1 MNWHWMTLASRT
13 LNNAGLPIVAES
25 TPVSRGEHILLITA
39 CIVIIVAGLKLAAP
53 LFVPIL
59 LSAFIA
65 IICLPP
71 LYFLL
76 NKGMNVTLAV
86 FVVTGS
92 LVLLGLLV
100 SLFAGSAV
108 ADFSKNLP
116 FYQERIQG
124 QTAQLIHWLSNL
136 GIEIPA
142 GNLLETFD
150 PSSVMKLVG
159 NLLSGLGNALTNVFL
174 LLLIVIFVLFEAVAL
189 PHKWAVMDKHAP
201 DTDAFERFL
210 KTVHR
215 YLVIKSM
222 VSIATG
228 IFVTIWLTFLGV
240 DYPVLWGLMAFLFNF
255 VPNIGSIIAAVP
267 AVMLATVQLGLDSAA
282 YTALGY
288 IIVNVIMGNVIEP
301 RYMGKGVGLSTLVVF
316 LSLVVWG
323 WILGPVGMLLSVPL
337 TMIVKLACEANP
349 KTQWIAI
356 LLGPDIDPKENQKVE
371 HKKEATQA

>member
-1 MNWHWMTLASRT
+1 MAQ
-13 LNNAGLPIVAES
+13 P

-39 CIVIIVAGLKLAAP
+39 CLIIIVVGLKLAAP
-53 LFVPIL
+53 LMVTLL
-59 LSAFIA
+59 LSAFVA

-76 NKGMNVTLAV
+76 NKGVNVSIAV
-86 FVVTGS
+86 FIVVGS
-92 LVLLGLLV
+92 LILIGLLV
-100 SLFAGSAV
+100 SLFAGSAI
-108 ADFSKNLP
+108 ADFSRNLP

-124 QTAQLIHWLSNL
+124 QTAQLIALL
-136 GIEIPA
+136 TKIGVEIPA
-142 GNLLETFD
+142 GNLLESFD
-150 PSSVMKLVG
+150 PSAVMKFVG
-159 NLLSGLGNALTNVFL
+159 SLLSGLGNALTNVFL

-189 PHKWAVMDKHAP
+189 PHKWAAMNSHAP
-201 DTDAFERFL
+201 STDAFKQFL

-228 IFVTIWLTFLGV
+228 IFITIWLSFLGV

-267 AVMLATVQLGLDSAA
+267 AMMLATVQLGLDSAA

-356 LLGPDIDPKENQKVE
+356 LLGPDINPEENQ
-371 HKKEATQA
+371 KEATQV

>member
-1 MNWHWMTLASRT
+1 MAQ
-13 LNNAGLPIVAES
+13 P

-39 CIVIIVAGLKLAAP
+39 CIVIIIAGLKLAAP

-86 FVVTGS
+86 FVITGS
-92 LVLLGLLV
+92 LVLLGLLI
-100 SLFAGSAV
+100 SLFTGTAI

-124 QTAQLIHWLSNL
+124 QTAQLIALL
-136 GIEIPA
+136 TKVGVEIPA
-142 GNLLETFD
+142 GNLLESFD
-150 PSSVMKLVG
+150 PSAVMKFVG
-159 NLLSGLGNALTNVFL
+159 SLLSGLGNALTNVFL

-189 PHKWAVMDKHAP
+189 PHKWAAMDSHAP
-201 DTDAFERFL
+201 ATDAFKQFL
-210 KTVHR
+210 ETVHR
-215 YLVIKSM
+215 YLVIKSF
-222 VSIATG
+222 VSVATG
-228 IFVTIWLTFLGV
+228 VFITIWLTILGV
-240 DYPVLWGLMAFLFNF
+240 DYPVLWGLIAFLFNF

-267 AVMLATVQLGLDSAA
+267 AVILATVQLGLDTAA

-288 IIVNVIMGNVIEP
+288 IIVNVVMGNVIEP

-356 LLGPDIDPKENQKVE
+356 LLGPDIDPEENIKDSTSV
-371 HKKEATQA
+371 

>member
-1 MNWHWMTLASRT
+1 M
-13 LNNAGLPIVAES
+13 AEP

-39 CIVIIVAGLKLAAP
+39 CIIIIVAGLKLAAP
-53 LFVPIL
+53 LMVTLL

-71 LYFLL
+71 LYYLL
-76 NKGMNVTLAV
+76 NKGVRVSIAV
-86 FVVTGS
+86 FIVVGS
-92 LVLLGLLV
+92 LILIGLLV
-100 SLFAGSAV
+100 SIFAGTAV
-108 ADFSKNLP
+108 ADFSKSLP
-116 FYQERIQG
+116 FYQQRMQG
-124 QTAQLIHWLSNL
+124 QTIQLLQWLAGL

-150 PSSVMKLVG
+150 PSAVMKFVG
-159 NLLSGLGNALTNVFL
+159 SLLSGLGNALTNVFV
-174 LLLIVIFVLFEAVAL
+174 LLLIVIFVLFEAVSL
-189 PHKWAVMDKHAP
+189 PHKWAVMDDHAP
-201 DTDAFERFL
+201 NTQAFKTFL
-210 KTVHR
+210 ETVHR

-222 VSIATG
+222 VSVATG
-228 IFVTIWLTFLGV
+228 LLVTVWLTFLGV

-267 AVMLATVQLGLDSAA
+267 AVMLAMVQLGADTAA
-282 YTALGY
+282 LTALGY
-288 IIVNVIMGNVIEP
+288 IIVNVVMGNVIEP

-356 LLGPDIDPKENQKVE
+356 LLGPDIDLDKVDPNT
-371 HKKEATQA
+371 KDMNKT

>member
-1 MNWHWMTLASRT
+1 MT
-13 LNNAGLPIVAES
+13 NP

-39 CIVIIVAGLKLAAP
+39 CIVIIIAGMKLAAP
-53 LFVPIL
+53 LLVPIL
-59 LSAFIA
+59 LSAFVA

-76 NKGMNVTLAV
+76 GKGVNVTASV
-86 FVVTGS
+86 FMVTGS
-92 LVLLGLLV
+92 LVLVGLLV

-116 FYQERIQG
+116 FYQERIHG
-124 QTAQLIHWLSNL
+124 QTAQLIHWMAGL
-136 GIEIPA
+136 GIDIPA
-142 GNLLETFD
+142 GNLLESFN
-150 PSSVMKLVG
+150 PSSVMQFVG
-159 NLLSGLGNALTNVFL
+159 SLLSGLGNALTNVFL
-174 LLLIVIFVLFEAVAL
+174 LILIVIFILFEAVAL
-189 PHKWAVMDKHAP
+189 PHKWAIMDGHAP
-201 DTDAFERFL
+201 NTNTFERFL
-210 KTVHR
+210 KTVHS
-215 YLVIKSM
+215 YLVIKSL

-228 IFVTIWLTFLGV
+228 LFITIWLSILGV

-267 AVMLATVQLGLDSAA
+267 AVMLATVQLGLDTAA

-288 IIVNVIMGNVIEP
+288 IIVNVVMGNVIEP

-349 KTQWIAI
+349 KTQWIAV
-356 LLGPDIDPKENQKVE
+356 LLGPDIDPKENQKDNI
-371 HKKEATQA
+371 KP

>member
-1 MNWHWMTLASRT
+1 M
-13 LNNAGLPIVAES
+13 AE
-25 TPVSRGEHILLITA
+25 PKAVSRGEHILLIAA
-39 CIVIIVAGLKLAAP
+39 CIVIIVAGMKLAAP
-53 LFVPIL
+53 LLVPIL
-59 LSAFIA
+59 LAAFVA

-76 NKGMNVTLAV
+76 NKGVNVTAAV
-86 FVVTGS
+86 FIVTGS
-92 LVLLGLLV
+92 LVLIGLLV
-100 SLFAGSAV
+100 SLYAGTAI

-124 QTAQLIHWLSNL
+124 QTGQLLHWLAGL
-136 GIEIPA
+136 GIEMPA
-142 GNLLETFD
+142 GNLLETLN
-150 PSSVMKLVG
+150 PASVMKFVG
-159 NLLSGLGNALTNVFL
+159 SLLSGLGNALTNVFL

-189 PHKWAVMDKHAP
+189 PHKWAVMDSHAP
-201 DTDAFERFL
+201 NTQAFESFL
-210 KTVHR
+210 KTVHS

-228 IFVTIWLTFLGV
+228 LLITVWLTFLGV
-240 DYPVLWGLMAFLFNF
+240 DYPVLWGLLAFLFNF

-267 AVMLATVQLGLDSAA
+267 AVMLATVQLGLGTAA

-288 IIVNVIMGNVIEP
+288 VVVNVVMGNVIEP

-323 WILGPVGMLLSVPL
+323 WILGPVGMLLSVSL

-356 LLGPDIDPKENQKVE
+356 LLGPDIDVNQE
-371 HKKEATQA
+371 ETTIT

>member
-1 MNWHWMTLASRT
+1 MN
-13 LNNAGLPIVAES
+13 NP
-25 TPVSRGEHILLITA
+25 TPVSRGEHILLIAA
-39 CIVIIVAGLKLAAP
+39 CIVIIVAGMKLAAS
-53 LFVPIL
+53 LLVPIL

-76 NKGMNVTLAV
+76 GKGMAVTPAV

-92 LVLLGLLV
+92 LVLTSLLV
-100 SLFAGSAV
+100 SLYTGSAV
-108 ADFSKNLP
+108 ADFTNNLP

-124 QTAQLIHWLSNL
+124 QTAQVLNWLSGL
-136 GIEIPA
+136 GIAIPTD
-142 GNLLETFD
+142 NLLASIN
-150 PSSVMKLVG
+150 PASAMRLVG
-159 NLLSGLGNALTNVFL
+159 DLLSGLGSALTNVFL

-189 PHKWAVMDKHAP
+189 PHKWKIMDGHAP
-201 DTDAFERFL
+201 NAARFQQFL
-210 KTVHR
+210 KTVHQ
-215 YLVIKSM
+215 YLVIKSL
-222 VSIATG
+222 VSVATG
-228 IFVTIWLTFLGV
+228 VFITVWLSILGV

-267 AVMLATVQLGLDSAA
+267 AVMLATVQLGLDTAA

-288 IIVNVIMGNVIEP
+288 ILVNVVMGNVIEP

-349 KTQWIAI
+349 KTEWMAI
-356 LLGPDIDPKENQKVE
+356 LLGPDIDPDNKDI
-371 HKKEATQA
+371 KKI